1 MSKRVVGRDA
11 GKGIHMKSTIVLF
24 KYSITKNVI
33 LGDVLGEYY
42 CPQFLDMN
50 EVLDFVDKV
59 QDNNDLKNFE
69 INYPEERFFGFE
81 VEIGNLKFEC
91 SRICNPDPAD
101 FVGKEVYSSFPWSKF
116 ENLLIEN
123 GEEIEKTIDSFED
136 FLEAI
141 KEAKASLQIEREWI

>member
-1 MSKRVVGRDA
+1 
-11 GKGIHMKSTIVLF
+11 MKTNICIY
-24 KYSITKNVI
+24 KYCIAKNSI
-33 LGDVLGEYY
+33 LGDIVGEYY

-50 EVLDFVDKV
+50 EVMDFVDKV
-59 QDNNDLKNFE
+59 QNDHDLKNFE

-81 VEIGNLKFEC
+81 VEIGNLRFEC

-123 GEEIEKTIDSFED
+123 GEKKEQVIESFEG

-141 KEAKASLQIEREWI
+141 KNLEAQQKAKPIEE

>member
-24 KYSITKNVI
+24 KYSITRNTI

-50 EVLDFVDKV
+50 EVMDFVDKV
-59 QDNNDLKNFE
+59 QNDHDLKNFE
-69 INYPEERFFGFE
+69 INYPEEKFFGFE
-81 VEIGNLKFEC
+81 VEIGSLKFEC

-123 GEEIEKTIDSFED
+123 GEKIEKTIDSFED

>member
-1 MSKRVVGRDA
+1 
-11 GKGIHMKSTIVLF
+11 MKTNICIY
-24 KYSITKNVI
+24 KYCIAKNSI
-33 LGDVLGEYY
+33 LGDIVGEYY

-50 EVLDFVDKV
+50 EVMDFVDKV
-59 QDNNDLKNFE
+59 QNDHDLKNFE
-69 INYPEERFFGFE
+69 INYPEESFFGFE
-81 VEIGNLKFEC
+81 VEIGNLRFEC

-123 GEEIEKTIDSFED
+123 GEKKEQVIESFEG

-141 KEAKASLQIEREWI
+141 KNLEAQQKAKPIEE

>member
-24 KYSITKNVI
+24 KYSITRNTI

-50 EVLDFVDKV
+50 EVMDFVDKV
-59 QDNNDLKNFE
+59 QNDHDLKNFE
-69 INYPEERFFGFE
+69 INYPEESFFGFE
-81 VEIGNLKFEC
+81 VEIGNLRFEC

-123 GEEIEKTIDSFED
+123 GEKKEQVIESFEG

-141 KEAKASLQIEREWI
+141 KNLEAQQKAKPIEE